1 MEVDFG
7 ASQAKAIVSGFLD
20 SLGNILCLD
29 DWRVLKAI
37 TNNCDMD
44 VDMGVADDKEE
55 FLDQKQRQFDQV
67 TKEVAKMDKIKNIL
81 GTSICG

>member
-20 SLGNILCLD
+20 NSGKILCLD

-44 VDMGVADDKEE
+44 VDREVELADDKKE
-55 FLDQKQRQFDQV
+55 FLDQK
-67 TKEVAKMDKIKNIL
+67 
-81 GTSICG
+81 